1 MIRQKASDGD
11 LRLAVAAVDPR
22 LGVRGDRRSLKQVVI
37 NLLSNAVKF
46 TEPGGA
52 VTLIAERSGD
62 GLRIVVR
69 DTGVGVLPERVAE
82 LFEPFRQLENVHARR
97 HHGTGLGLYICKSL
111 VEAHGGTIV
120 FESAPGEGS
129 TVIVS
134 LTADRVIEAEGPL
147 RQRAAV

>member
-1 MIRQKASDGD
+1 
-11 LRLAVAAVDPR
+11 
-22 LGVRGDRRSLKQVVI
+22 
-37 NLLSNAVKF
+37 
-46 TEPGGA
+46 
-52 VTLIAERSGD
+52 
-62 GLRIVVR
+62 VVR
-69 DTGVGVLPERVAE
+69 DTGVGVPPERVAE